1 MRRPHRGSR
10 LIGPVALV
18 TFIVLVAA
26 TAASA
31 HEARSQG
38 HLKMEVGF
46 GAEPAYAGQPNSAQ
60 IILVHDGT
68 PVVDLGDTLSVEV
81 SFADQSIKLPVV
93 PNFEIGEFGEPGDYR
108 AWFIP
113 TQPGKYTFR
122 FTGTV
127 DGEKVDQSFASG
139 PKTFSEVDDPSS
151 IMFPAVDA
159 PTTTELA
166 DRIDR
171 ESARASEQVRAAEV
185 DASDA
190 KDAASG
196 ARLVGFLGLLV
207 GAIGVAGAIGAFVE
221 GRKAH

>member
-1 MRRPHRGSR
+1 MRRLNRGSR
-10 LIGPVALV
+10 TIGLIALA
-18 TFIVLVAA
+18 TFVVLIAA

-31 HEARSQG
+31 HEGRSQG
-38 HLKMEVGF
+38 DLKMEVGF
-46 GAEPAYAGQPNSAQ
+46 GTEPAYAGQPNSAQ
-60 IILVHDGT
+60 IILVHDGK

-81 SFADQSIKLPVV
+81 LFADQSLKLPVV
-93 PNFEIGEFGEPGDYR
+93 PNFEVGEFGEPGDYR

-113 TQPGKYTFR
+113 TQPGKYTFH

-127 DGEKVDQSFASG
+127 DGEKVDQSFTSG
-139 PKTFSEVDDPSS
+139 PKSFSEAEDPSS

-159 PTTTELA
+159 PTTTELS

-171 ESARASEQVRAAEV
+171 ESTRASEQVRAAEAI
-185 DASDA
+185 ASDA
-190 KDAASG
+190 DDAASS

-221 GRKAH
+221 GRKRH